1 MRLSN
6 FLAYCLLSGS
16 VFISQSAFAII
27 YPDTNEN
34 NELTAPADLADF
46 FNAAD
51 VFLSTYVSGGMVDY
65 NAIAAEKSKLNKL
78 TAMIAEADLTSAEKN
93 TKLAFYINS
102 YNLLTIKNLID
113 SWPIKSPL
121 DKKGFFDAVKFTVAG
136 ESLTLNEIENKKL
149 RPDPRVHF
157 VLVCGAKGCP
167 TIMNSAYMP
176 DKVQSQLDIQT
187 KKALDNASFIK
198 IDEAGGKVL
207 ISEIFKWYADD
218 FVKHSGSVEKYI
230 NTYRTKA
237 LPAGA
242 KIDYYTY
249 DWQVNQ
255 KK

>member
-1 MRLSN
+1 MRLSQS
-6 FLAYCLLSGS
+6 FIICLITG
-16 VFISQSAFAII
+16 SAFSFQTTFAHFD
-27 YPDTNEN
+27 PDTNEHK
-34 NELTAPADLADF
+34 EVAVPADLADF

-65 NAIAAEKSKLNKL
+65 SAIAADKSKLSKL
-78 TAMIAEADLTSAEKN
+78 TTMIAEANLATADKD

-113 SWPIKSPL
+113 SWPLKSPL
-121 DKKGFFDAVKFTVAG
+121 DKKGFFDAVKFTIAG
-136 ESLTLNEIENKKL
+136 ESLTLNDIENKKL

-176 DKVQSQLDIQT
+176 DKVQAQMDIQT
-187 KKALDNASFIK
+187 KKALDNSNFIR

-230 NTYRTKA
+230 NTYRSKP
-237 LPAGA
+237 LPSGL